1 VKGSILSVLTI
12 AAFVFAVS
20 FCLSQRILAETSAD
34 TVMEPPPVPSDFTI
48 PESKLLS
55 SEFASTS
62 WGGTVTRID
71 AAGDAVLFLF
81 SGLTG
86 DSTGVKDD
94 YPLDTIYGQIIP
106 SHGNGDFSNFDGYV
120 LWIRNLDAASVACS
134 IFINTGFTG
143 PSGNPPN
150 TWQNDTFWQS
160 PWTDIPPGEARTL
173 RLDFDNTI
181 PWNINDNPA
190 PHTHGTDG
198 VATTINAYDRTELS
212 AIGFQVYGNAN
223 PEAAILVAPAAQPI
237 CTAELPADLDGD
249 CKVTLTDLA
258 VLALSW
264 LECNLDPPSACW

>member
-1 VKGSILSVLTI
+1 MKSSILLVLATT
-12 AAFVFAVS
+12 ALVLAFWPSQLAFAE
-20 FCLSQRILAETSAD
+20 ISAYMA
-34 TVMEPPPVPSDFTI
+34 MEPPPVPEDFTI
-48 PESKLLS
+48 PESKLLT

-71 AAGDAVLFLF
+71 AVGNAVLFLF

-86 DSTGVKDD
+86 DSTGIKDD
-94 YPLDTIYGQIIP
+94 YPVDTIYGQIIP

-120 LWIRNLDAASVACS
+120 LSIRNLDAASVGCS

-160 PWTDIPPGEARTL
+160 PWTDIPPGEVRTL
-173 RLDFDNTI
+173 RLDFDNAI

-190 PHTHGTDG
+190 PHTQGTDG
-198 VATTINAYDRTELS
+198 VATAINAYDRTEVS
-212 AIGFQVYGNAN
+212 AIGFQIYANAN

-237 CTAELPADLDGD
+237 CTAELAADLDGD
-249 CKVTLTDLA
+249 CRVTLTDLA

-264 LECNLDPPSACW
+264 LECNLDPQSACW